1 MKRLLVAALVV
12 GVSLC
17 GLFVLRPGPLAGQ
30 SAGSSYATP
39 EPCPEKNCKDKKACC
54 EAAKKTKDDAEV
66 VADLVKILNETKSG
80 DTFVATLLALSQF
93 EDKSP
98 LPVVVRNAA
107 RLGLLK
113 GMSKDDNPTRAQQFV
128 GAYLSGEMSPEY
140 NPEYLQHYG
149 VAPAYPYSMPM
160 PRWNTPPPPPPVAA
174 TCTQAPMSAPALG
187 STMAAPMPGTAVTRY
202 AESIRVA
209 PKVTPTESAS
219 PYNSAGTAP
228 KNPEANKDRW

>member
-1 MKRLLVAALVV
+1 MKRLLLAALVV

-30 SAGSSYATP
+30 PAASYATP
-39 EPCPEKNCKDKKACC
+39 EPCPEKACKDKKACC

-66 VADLVKILNETKSG
+66 VAELVKILNETKSG

-113 GMSKDDNPTRAQQFV
+113 GMSKDENPTRAQEFV
-128 GAYLSGEMSPEY
+128 GAYLSGEMSAEC

-149 VAPAYPYSMPM
+149 PGPAYQYSLPT
-160 PRWNTPPPPPPVAA
+160 PRWTMPPPPPPVAA
-174 TCTQAPMSAPALG
+174 TCTQAPMSAPAPTFIM
-187 STMAAPMPGTAVTRY
+187 SAPVLGTAVTRY
-202 AESIRVA
+202 AEAIRVA
-209 PKVTPTESAS
+209 PKVAPAEPAS
-219 PYNSAGTAP
+219 PYNSAVTSP
-228 KNPEANKDRW
+228 KNPEGNKDR